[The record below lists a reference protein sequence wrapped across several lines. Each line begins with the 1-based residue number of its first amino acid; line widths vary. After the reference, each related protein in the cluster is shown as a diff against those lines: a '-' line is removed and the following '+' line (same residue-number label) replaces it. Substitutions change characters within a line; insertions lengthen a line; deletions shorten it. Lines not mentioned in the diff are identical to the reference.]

1 MIRDFLLCGDDPR
14 SKLIRVPVMVFDL
27 IPVILE
33 STRIILTL
41 VLPDHIE
48 PVGYNLVGV
57 FPYKLDKALQVAVAV
72 ASCFKRLSTS
82 LCSKNIVHDISSFL
96 CFFTT
101 LLRMAATLCPLNNIA

>member
-1 MIRDFLLCGDDPR
+1 MVRDFLLCGDDPR
-14 SKLIRVPVMVFDL
+14 GKLIRVPVMVFDL

-33 STRIILTL
+33 SACIVLTL

-57 FPYKLDKALQVAVAV
+57 FPYKLDKTLQVAVAI
-72 ASCFKRLSTS
+72 ASCLKRLSAS

-96 CFFTT
+96 CFLTT